1 MSATVN
7 QNITSTE
14 RWLII
19 ITLMSATLMQALD
32 TTIVNVALP
41 HMQGALS
48 ASPDQISWTLT
59 SYIVAAAIFMPLSG
73 YFSDILGTKKYLLLC
88 IGGFTFASALCGAA
102 HSLTEMVIFR
112 LLQGACGAG
121 LVPLSQ
127 AILADVHSPKDLGK
141 AMAIWGAGI
150 MVGPILG
157 PTLGGYLTDIANWRW
172 TFYVNLPVGTLAFF
186 LALQIIPDSLK
197 KTRPMDWLE
206 FIYLALAI
214 GSLQFFLDRGNQDD
228 WFNAISIKL
237 ALVLAVTGMICFLV
251 RNLLGKNDHT
261 VFNLRIFKDRNFTV
275 SSLLMLI
282 LGAVL
287 YGSLVIQPLLLEEL
301 LNYPV
306 LTAGIIMAPRGIS
319 SMFSMIIAGKII
331 NRVDPRLIIV
341 IGIIVSALGMYAGT
355 YYSSDIDWW
364 WIVWPLA
371 LQGFGMGI
379 IFVPLSVVAF
389 STLPEKYRVEAAGLF
404 SLVRTIGYSIGIA
417 ITLTLFTRYNQIE
430 WNRLG
435 AFLQPYNPSVMHYLQ
450 PLHLQTGDH
459 LAAKVLANELIK
471 QSQMVSFV
479 EIFSFIMWC
488 FLAMLPLIFLLKNKK
503 SYF

>member
-1 MSATVN
+1 MPSTN
-7 QNITSTE
+7 QNITPIE

-32 TTIVNVALP
+32 TTIVNVVLP

-88 IGGFTFASALCGAA
+88 IGGFTFSSALCGAA

-112 LLQGACGAG
+112 MLQGAFGAG

-127 AILADVHSPKDLGK
+127 AILADVHAPKDLGK
-141 AMAIWGAGI
+141 AMAIWGVGI
-150 MVGPILG
+150 MIGPILG

-172 TFYVNLPVGTLAFF
+172 TFYVNLPVGIMAFL
-186 LALQIIPDSLK
+186 LALQTIPDSLK
-197 KTRPMDWLE
+197 KTRRMDWLE
-206 FIYLALAI
+206 FIYLALTI
-214 GSLQFFLDRGNQDD
+214 GSLQFFLDRGNQND
-228 WFNAISIKL
+228 WFNSASIKI
-237 ALVLAVTGMICFLV
+237 ALVLAITGLLCFLI
-251 RNLLGKNDHT
+251 RNLLGKTDHA
-261 VFNLRIFKDRNFTV
+261 VFNLRIFKDRNFTI

-306 LTAGIIMAPRGIS
+306 LTTGIIMAPRGIS
-319 SMFSMIIAGKII
+319 SMISMALSGKLI
-331 NRVDPRLIIV
+331 NRVDPRLMIIFGIV
-341 IGIIVSALGMYAGT
+341 LSAIGMSAGT

-364 WIVWPLA
+364 WLVWPLA

-389 STLPEKYRVEAAGLF
+389 STLPEKARIEAAGLF
-404 SLVRTIGYSIGIA
+404 SLIRTIGYSIGIA

-435 AFLQPYNPSVMHYLQ
+435 AFLQPYNLAVIKYLQ
-450 PLHLQTGDH
+450 PLHLQPGDH
-459 LAAKVLANELIK
+459 LAAKVLASELVR
-471 QSQMVSFV
+471 QAQMVSFV
-479 EIFSFIMWC
+479 KIFAFIMWC
-488 FLAMLPLIFLLKNKK
+488 FLAMLPLIFLLRHKK
-503 SYF
+503 KF